1 MSASQRRYHGF
12 RNHVEFDKKRIL
24 LSSTNQFSIHG
35 YENYMSDVSYE
46 LLHHQLSSDEE
57 IKYIDFIEDIVP
69 KYLFMIVNN
78 TVKKESYLYI
88 KLICK
93 N

>member
-1 MSASQRRYHGF
+1 
-12 RNHVEFDKKRIL
+12 
-24 LSSTNQFSIHG
+24 
-35 YENYMSDVSYE
+35 MSDASYE
-46 LLHHQLSSDEE
+46 LLNHQLSCDEV

-78 TVKKESYLYI
+78 TEKKESYLYI